1 MTSNFFANVISSS
14 AMYNKDRG
22 GLAIFK
28 QHAGKKLSENSS
40 ATGVLF

>member
-1 MTSNFFANVISSS
+1 MDN
-14 AMYNKDRG
+14 NKDRG
-22 GLAIFK
+22 GLAIFN